1 LRNSKLLTEIFKNK
15 DIKLVAMGNQSMSF
29 IAMDIILFFAIIGF
43 ISIVFDL
50 SGMLFMLEL
59 GALLVFAFFLAFAM
73 FSVYKNDYSGWG
85 VIGAV
90 LIILMLNSFF
100 VSIAALEFGIGN
112 IMAIFFSAMGI
123 AVVLANVLG
132 SRDDIEPEIGRV
144 EQDYY
149 MPINKVELQP

>member
-1 LRNSKLLTEIFKNK
+1 MEK
-15 DIKLVAMGNQSMSF
+15 QSMSF

-43 ISIVFDL
+43 ILIVFDL

-73 FSVYKNDYSGWG
+73 FSVYQNDYAGWG

-90 LIILMLNSFF
+90 LIILMLNAFF
-100 VSIAALEFGIGN
+100 VSIAAAKFGIGN
-112 IMAIFFSAMGI
+112 VMAILFSAVGI

-132 SRDDIEPEIGRV
+132 SREYIEQEIDMV
-144 EQDYY
+144 DQDYY
-149 MPINKVELQP
+149 VTVNVRGTKAE